1 MINLRSCFEENS
13 LETYEDLQ
21 RTCLTIILHINPLFV
36 DVFMTV
42 VVLVYIT
49 PRYLQVTR
57 LIDSAL
63 VHKAK
68 DKFLGYI
75 ELFWSFYFQLN
86 PCYRMTYSVAEG
98 LKKEMWDIA
107 AYLLFLA

>member
-21 RTCLTIILHINPLFV
+21 RTCLTIILVIKHLFV

-42 VVLVYIT
+42 VLVYIT
-49 PRYLQVTR
+49 ARYLQVTR

-68 DKFLGYI
+68 VKFLGYI
-75 ELFWSFYFQLN
+75 ELFWNFYFQLN
-86 PCYRMTYSVAEG
+86 PCFRMNYSVAEG